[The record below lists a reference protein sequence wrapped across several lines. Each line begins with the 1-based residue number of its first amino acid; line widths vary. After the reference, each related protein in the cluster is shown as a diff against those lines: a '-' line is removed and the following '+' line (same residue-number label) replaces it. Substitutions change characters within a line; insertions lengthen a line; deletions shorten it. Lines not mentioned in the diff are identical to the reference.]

1 MEKLG
6 LITMYLKHFIN
17 TYFNNDTIQEVSV
30 NRGAFKHMYTQLY
43 KHMHCRLDDGVYTA
57 SDSDID
63 RLPEPQNMSKYR

>member
-1 MEKLG
+1 MTQFKKSPLP
-6 LITMYLKHFIN
+6 
-17 TYFNNDTIQEVSV
+17 V